1 MKQGSIL
8 FCPNEQLQ
16 SAKLLTDFLK
26 EHKYNWNLLL
36 VDQQPALELAM
47 TKLISS
53 FLAGEGASDAYQ
65 ALVMGMSRLSQE
77 FECPPDILVLIN
89 DLLVEIEWIIEDEV
103 HDTAWYL
110 QDQLLGYSTLLS
122 SYLVFAQTEG
132 VQWLD
137 ARDYIITDDAYGQ
150 PSLLKTHSL
159 EMEAEQKFMSQMLLA
174 STTENNSTMLPQEQ
188 KLNCFWP
195 EVLNHA

>member
-16 SAKLLTDFLK
+16 SAKQLTDFLK

-65 ALVMGMSRLSQE
+65 ALVKEMSRLSQE
-77 FECPPDILVLIN
+77 FECQPDILVLIN

-103 HDTAWYL
+103 HDTASYL

-122 SYLVFAQTEG
+122 SYLVYAQTEG
-132 VQWLD
+132 LQWLD

-150 PSLLKTHSL
+150 PALLKTHSL
-159 EMEAEQKFMSQMLLA
+159 EMEGEQKFMSQMLLA
-174 STTENNSTMLPQEQ
+174 STTENNSTMLAQEQ
-188 KLNCFWP
+188 KLNCFWA

>member
-16 SAKLLTDFLK
+16 SAKQLTDYLK

-36 VDQQPALELAM
+36 VDQHPTLELAM
-47 TKLISS
+47 TQLISS
-53 FLAGEGASDAYQ
+53 FLDGQGASDAYQ
-65 ALVMGMSRLSQE
+65 ALVNEMSRLSQE
-77 FECPPDILVLIN
+77 FELQPDLLMLIN

-103 HDTAWYL
+103 HDTDSYL
-110 QDQLLGYSTLLS
+110 KDQLLGFSTLLS
-122 SYLVFAQTEG
+122 SYLVLSKTEG

-137 ARDYIITDDAYGQ
+137 ARDYIVTDDAYGQ
-150 PSLLKTHSL
+150 PALLKTQSL
-159 EMEAEQKFMSQMLLA
+159 NIEGDQKFMSQMLLA
-174 STTENNSTMLPQEQ
+174 TTTENNSTMLPKEQ

-195 EVLNHA
+195 DVLNHT